1 MSIES
6 GGAPSPAAD
15 APSPEREA
23 YATEGPALRAL
34 GRLVVALSGAAMALA
49 AASLLVSLA
58 LIGWA
63 VVMRYVFNDAPVWV
77 DEVVG
82 FALVAVVMLAAAQV
96 LRRGEHIGVDLLLGR
111 LPPKGR
117 RWARAW
123 GAVAT
128 MAIACVLIVNGWE
141 TAALARTLGLL
152 TEGSLEWPTWLLMLL
167 MPIGGALL
175 LLAAIE
181 ALWRVAV
188 GAAPTAASEHD
199 DEAPR

>member
-1 MSIES
+1 MSIGPGA
-6 GGAPSPAAD
+6 GGALPPEENACSP
-15 APSPEREA
+15 
-23 YATEGPALRAL
+23 EGPALRAL
-34 GRLVVALSGAAMALA
+34 GRLVAALSWVGMALA
-49 AASLLVSLA
+49 AASLLVSLV

-96 LRRGEHIGVDLLLGR
+96 LRRGEHINVDLLVGR
-111 LPPKGR
+111 LPAKGR

-123 GAVAT
+123 AALAT

-141 TAALARTLGLL
+141 TATLARTLGLV
-152 TEGSLEWPTWLLMLL
+152 TEGSLEWPTWNLMLL

-181 ALWRVAV
+181 AFWRAVA
-188 GAAPTAASEHD
+188 GAAPTGTGTHA
-199 DEAPR
+199 DEEQR